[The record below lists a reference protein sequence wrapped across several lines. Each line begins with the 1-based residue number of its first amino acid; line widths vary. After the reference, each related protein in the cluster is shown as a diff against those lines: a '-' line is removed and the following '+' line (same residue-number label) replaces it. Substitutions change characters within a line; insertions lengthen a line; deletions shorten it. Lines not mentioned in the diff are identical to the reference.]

1 MGKLFI
7 TSCFLISFV
16 SGDVKGKAYAYSKN
30 DSTVIH
36 PKTTISVE
44 HASSGVDSNETFD
57 EFLNQFNKDYNFQ
70 KSRVLFPLRI
80 TTLIDFET
88 NKSDTI
94 YIQSAE
100 YQKHEL
106 TSPKSNIVD
115 GKVILRSE
123 TISSDQHLVIM
134 LVEDTGIRF
143 EYHFNRIENLWFLS
157 EIKNTSTWRIHPRHM
172 ANPIN

>member
-7 TSCFLISFV
+7 TSCFLIAV
-16 SGDVKGKAYAYSKN
+16 ASGIAEGRANTFPNN
-30 DSTVIH
+30 DSPATH
-36 PKTTISVE
+36 SSTTISAE
-44 HASSGVDSNETFD
+44 QAHSAIDSNETFD
-57 EFLNQFNKDYNFQ
+57 EFLNQFNNDYNFQ

-157 EIKNTSTWRIHPRHM
+157 EIKNTST
-172 ANPIN
+172 

>member
-1 MGKLFI
+1 M
-7 TSCFLISFV
+7 ISAEQAH
-16 SGDVKGKAYAYSKN
+16 SA
-30 DSTVIH
+30 I
-36 PKTTISVE
+36 
-44 HASSGVDSNETFD
+44 DSNETFE
-57 EFLNQFNKDYNFQ
+57 EFLNQFNKDYHFQ
-70 KSRVLFPLRI
+70 KSRVVFPLRI

-123 TISSDQHLVIM
+123 TISPNQHHVIM

-143 EYHFNRIENLWFLS
+143 EFHFNMIENLWYLR
-157 EIKNTSTWRIHPRHM
+157 EIKNTST
-172 ANPIN
+172 

>member
-7 TSCFLISFV
+7 TRCFLIAV
-16 SGDVKGKAYAYSKN
+16 ASGIAEGRANTFPNN
-30 DSTVIH
+30 DSPATH
-36 PKTTISVE
+36 SSTTISAE
-44 HASSGVDSNETFD
+44 QAHSAIDSNETFE

-70 KSRVLFPLRI
+70 KNRVVFPLRI
-80 TTLIDFET
+80 TTLIDYET

-106 TSPKSNIVD
+106 TCPKSNIVD

-157 EIKNTSTWRIHPRHM
+157 EIKNTST
-172 ANPIN
+172 

>member
-36 PKTTISVE
+36 PKTTNSVE
-44 HASSGVDSNETFD
+44 HASSGVDSNETFE

-70 KSRVLFPLRI
+70 KSRVVFPLRI

-94 YIQSAE
+94 YIQSTE

-157 EIKNTSTWRIHPRHM
+157 EIKNTST
-172 ANPIN
+172 

>member
-1 MGKLFI
+1 MDKSLI
-7 TSCFLISFV
+7 ISCFLIAV
-16 SGDVKGKAYAYSKN
+16 ASGIAEGRANAFPNN
-30 DSTVIH
+30 DSPSTH
-36 PKTTISVE
+36 SSTTISVE
-44 HASSGVDSNETFD
+44 QAPSAKDSNETFE

-70 KSRVLFPLRI
+70 KSRVVFPLRI

-94 YIQSAE
+94 YLQSAE

-123 TISSDQHLVIM
+123 TISSDQHLLIM

-143 EYHFNRIENLWFLS
+143 EYHFNRIGNLWFLS
-157 EIKNTSTWRIHPRHM
+157 EIKNTST
-172 ANPIN
+172 

>member
-1 MGKLFI
+1 MDKSLI
-7 TSCFLISFV
+7 TSCFLIAV
-16 SGDVKGKAYAYSKN
+16 ASGIAEGRANTFPNNNSPAN
-30 DSTVIH
+30 HPSTM
-36 PKTTISVE
+36 ISAE
-44 HASSGVDSNETFD
+44 QAHSAIDSNETFE
-57 EFLNQFNKDYNFQ
+57 EFLNQFNKDYHFQ
-70 KSRVLFPLRI
+70 KSRVVFPLRI

-123 TISSDQHLVIM
+123 TISPNQHHVIM

-143 EYHFNRIENLWFLS
+143 EFHFNMIENLWYLR
-157 EIKNTSTWRIHPRHM
+157 EIKNTST
-172 ANPIN
+172 

>member
-7 TSCFLISFV
+7 TSCFLIAV
-16 SGDVKGKAYAYSKN
+16 ASGIAEGRANAFSDN
-30 DSTVIH
+30 DSPATHSI
-36 PKTTISVE
+36 TIISVE
-44 HASSGVDSNETFD
+44 HASSGVDSNETFE
-57 EFLNQFNKDYNFQ
+57 EFLNQFNNDYNFQ
-70 KSRVLFPLRI
+70 KSRVVFPLRI

-88 NKSDTI
+88 YKSDTI

-106 TSPKSNIVD
+106 ISPKSNIVD

-157 EIKNTSTWRIHPRHM
+157 EIKNTST
-172 ANPIN
+172 

>member
-1 MGKLFI
+1 MDKSLI
-7 TSCFLISFV
+7 TSCFLIAV
-16 SGDVKGKAYAYSKN
+16 ASGIAEGRANTFPNN
-30 DSTVIH
+30 DSSATH
-36 PKTTISVE
+36 SSTKISAE
-44 HASSGVDSNETFD
+44 QAHSAIDSNETFE

-70 KSRVLFPLRI
+70 KSRVVFPLRI

-115 GKVILRSE
+115 GQVILRSE

-157 EIKNTSTWRIHPRHM
+157 EIKNTST
-172 ANPIN
+172 

>member
-16 SGDVKGKAYAYSKN
+16 SGDIKGKAYAYSKN

-44 HASSGVDSNETFD
+44 HASSGVDSNETFE
-57 EFLNQFNKDYNFQ
+57 EFLNQFNNDYNFQ

-80 TTLIDFET
+80 TTLVDYET
-88 NKSDTI
+88 NKFDTI
-94 YIQSAE
+94 HIQSAE

-123 TISSDQHLVIM
+123 TILPNQHHVIM

-143 EYHFNRIENLWFLS
+143 EFHFNMIENLWYLR
-157 EIKNTSTWRIHPRHM
+157 EIKNTST
-172 ANPIN
+172 

>member
-1 MGKLFI
+1 MDKSLI
-7 TSCFLISFV
+7 TSCFLIAV
-16 SGDVKGKAYAYSKN
+16 ASGIAEGRANAFSDN
-30 DSTVIH
+30 DSPATHSI
-36 PKTTISVE
+36 TIISVE
-44 HASSGVDSNETFD
+44 HAFPALDSKETFED
-57 EFLNQFNKDYNFQ
+57 FLNQFNNDYNFQ
-70 KSRVLFPLRI
+70 KSRVVFPLRI

-106 TSPKSNIVD
+106 ISPKSNIVD

-157 EIKNTSTWRIHPRHM
+157 EIKNTST
-172 ANPIN
+172 

>member
-57 EFLNQFNKDYNFQ
+57 EFLNQFNNDYNFQ

-94 YIQSAE
+94 YIQSTE

-157 EIKNTSTWRIHPRHM
+157 EIKNTST
-172 ANPIN
+172 

>member
-44 HASSGVDSNETFD
+44 HAFPALDSKETFED
-57 EFLNQFNKDYNFQ
+57 FLNQFNNDYNFQ

-157 EIKNTSTWRIHPRHM
+157 EIKNTST
-172 ANPIN
+172 

>member
-7 TSCFLISFV
+7 TSCFLIAV
-16 SGDVKGKAYAYSKN
+16 ASGIAEGRANAFSDN
-30 DSTVIH
+30 DSPATHSI
-36 PKTTISVE
+36 TIISVE
-44 HASSGVDSNETFD
+44 HAFPALDSKETFED
-57 EFLNQFNKDYNFQ
+57 FLNQFNKDYNFQ
-70 KSRVLFPLRI
+70 KSRVVFPLRI

-157 EIKNTSTWRIHPRHM
+157 EIKNTST
-172 ANPIN
+172 